1 MRAIDAST
9 SVEKGGR
16 QPVQPPPTPAFVK
29 WDRGEGF
36 FLDYITHT
44 PAIKTRREAAMTTE
58 TLIKQSPLD
67 YQLNVDR
74 IAGTVTALAGDQ
86 VVARSQAARM
96 MHETRINSTVYFPKD
111 DVLAVLKGPT
121 GKRTFCPF
129 KGTAGYYDVIIGDRT
144 YADGAWTYKKALPEA
159 HDIEGLIGFMPGIV
173 SSFETDTSLPARPAE
188 AHISSPI
195 VDWLLREAWLIEDT
209 QSLVKQ
215 VAERLSA
222 EGVAVS
228 RLLVTL
234 WSLHPQ
240 IAGVFYRWDKNTGDV
255 ISREGGYEN
264 LKAEQYQNS
273 PIRHVAEGLGGVR
286 QPLTTDDLEFDFPI
300 MADLREEG
308 ATDYVAMPLPFSDGR
323 INVLTMA
330 TDHPNGFTTA
340 NLGLVFECMPVIGRF
355 LEVQSQRATAQTLL
369 ETYLGKSTGA
379 RVLGGEIKRGD
390 GDEIEAAILFCDLR
404 GSSRLSD
411 ELPTAE
417 YLSVLNRFFETVAE
431 KVHARG
437 GEILKFVGD
446 GVLAIFQAEGNPA
459 GACDRAARAA
469 KDMADAVREISH
481 SGGDV
486 LACSV
491 GVCFGDVTYGNIGS
505 LDRLDFT
512 VIGTPANVA
521 ARLSDL
527 GKKLGRQV
535 LFSDA
540 CACHLE
546 ARHAELGTHVLH
558 NVASPVTV
566 YSPA

>member
-1 MRAIDAST
+1 
-9 SVEKGGR
+9 
-16 QPVQPPPTPAFVK
+16 
-29 WDRGEGF
+29 
-36 FLDYITHT
+36 
-44 PAIKTRREAAMTTE
+44 MTTD
-58 TLIKQSPLD
+58 TLIKPSALD
-67 YQLNVDR
+67 YQLIVER
-74 IAGTVTALAGDQ
+74 VAGTVSAMAGET
-86 VVARSQAARM
+86 VVARSANARM
-96 MHETRINSTVYFPKD
+96 MHETRISSTLYFPKG
-111 DVLAVLKGPT
+111 DVQAGLKGPT

-129 KGTAGYYDVIIGDRT
+129 KGTASYFDVTIGNKT
-144 YADGAWTYKKALPEA
+144 FKDGAWTYKKALPEA
-159 HDIEGLIGFMPGIV
+159 HDIEGLIGFMPGV
-173 SSFETDTSLPARPAE
+173 VGSVETDTSLPGPPAE
-188 AHISSPI
+188 THISSPI
-195 VDWLLREAWLIEDT
+195 VDWLLREAWLIQDT
-209 QSLVKQ
+209 QTLVKQ

-222 EGVAVS
+222 EGVAIS
-228 RLLVTL
+228 RLLVTV

-240 IAGVFYRWDKNTGDV
+240 IAGMFYRWDKKTGEV
-255 ISREGGYEN
+255 ITREGAYEN

-286 QPLTTDDLEFDFPI
+286 QPLTTDELEFDFPI

-323 INVLTMA
+323 INVMTMA

-404 GSSRLSD
+404 GSSRLSE

-417 YLSVLNRFFETVAE
+417 YLSVLNRFFETIAE
-431 KVHARG
+431 KVHDRG

-446 GVLAIFQAEGNPA
+446 GVLAIFQAEGDPA
-459 GACDRAARAA
+459 AACERAARAA
-469 KDMADAVREISH
+469 EDMASAVKEITH
-481 SGGDV
+481 SGGEP
-486 LACSV
+486 LACAV

-505 LDRLDFT
+505 LERLDFT
-512 VIGTPANVA
+512 VIGAPANVA

-527 GKKLGRQV
+527 GKNLGRQV

-546 ARHAELGTHVLH
+546 ATHAELGTHILH
-558 NVASPVTV
+558 NVANPVTV